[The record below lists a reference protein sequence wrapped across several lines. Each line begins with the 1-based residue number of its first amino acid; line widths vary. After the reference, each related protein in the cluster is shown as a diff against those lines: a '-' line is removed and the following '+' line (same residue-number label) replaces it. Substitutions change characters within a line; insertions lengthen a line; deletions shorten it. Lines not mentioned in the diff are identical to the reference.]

1 MQYKQTTNHIMK
13 NENLHK
19 AKVAK
24 NDEFYTRL
32 QDIENEL
39 RHYRNHF
46 KGKVVYC
53 NCDDARE
60 SNFFKYFSLSFEF
73 LGLKKLI
80 ATGYKE
86 NGKGVALVYEGDK
99 NGNRNVDDEEISVT
113 ELNGNGDFRSEE
125 CIEFLKE
132 ADIVVTNPPFSL
144 FREYVAQLMQYGKKF
159 LIIGNKNAITY
170 KEIFPYIKNNEL
182 WLGTTNPNEYFLPNG
197 EITKSVAGLCRWF
210 TNLEHKKRNEEL
222 ILYKSYNPT
231 EYPKYDNY
239 DAIEV
244 SKVAEI
250 PMDYEGVM
258 GVPISFLDK
267 YCPNQFEIIWQA
279 SGNTK
284 ASAPKDILTKLNYIP
299 HKDDRGGC
307 TIVNGKRTYGRI
319 LIRKR

>member
-1 MQYKQTTNHIMK
+1 MK

-99 NGNRNVDDEEISVT
+99 NGNRNVDDEEINVT

-159 LIIGNKNAITY
+159 LIIGNMNAITY

-182 WLGTTNPNEYFLPNG
+182 WLGITSVKDFIQPNG
-197 EITKSVAGLCRWF
+197 EIKKFGNICWL

-239 DAIEV
+239 NAIEV

-267 YCPNQFEIIWQA
+267 YCPNQFRIVKFRK
-279 SGNTK
+279 GDDG
-284 ASAPKDILTKLNYIP
+284 KDLS
-299 HKDDRGGC
+299 
-307 TIVNGKRTYGRI
+307 VNGKCPYFRI
-319 LIRKR
+319 LIQRI

>member
-1 MQYKQTTNHIMK
+1 MK

-60 SNFFKYFSLSFEF
+60 SNFFKYFSLNFEF

-80 ATGYKE
+80 TTGYKE

-99 NGNRNVDDEEISVT
+99 NGNRNVDDEEIKVT

-144 FREYVAQLMQYGKKF
+144 FR
-159 LIIGNKNAITY
+159 
-170 KEIFPYIKNNEL
+170 
-182 WLGTTNPNEYFLPNG
+182 
-197 EITKSVAGLCRWF
+197 
-210 TNLEHKKRNEEL
+210 
-222 ILYKSYNPT
+222 
-231 EYPKYDNY
+231 
-239 DAIEV
+239 
-244 SKVAEI
+244 
-250 PMDYEGVM
+250 
-258 GVPISFLDK
+258 
-267 YCPNQFEIIWQA
+267 
-279 SGNTK
+279 
-284 ASAPKDILTKLNYIP
+284 
-299 HKDDRGGC
+299 
-307 TIVNGKRTYGRI
+307 
-319 LIRKR
+319 